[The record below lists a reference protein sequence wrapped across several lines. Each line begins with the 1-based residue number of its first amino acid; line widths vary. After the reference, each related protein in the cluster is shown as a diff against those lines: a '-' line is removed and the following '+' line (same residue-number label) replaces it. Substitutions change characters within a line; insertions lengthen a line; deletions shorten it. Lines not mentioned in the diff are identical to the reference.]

1 MHNTIH
7 KDVRDLETNI
17 YFVRHAE
24 PDFCVKDDMMRSL
37 TDKGM
42 ADTKRVTK
50 ALKNRNIKAI
60 YSSPY
65 KRAYDTVKDLAETIS
80 LEINIVEDFRERK
93 VGNVWVD
100 DFTAYSRKQWADFD
114 YKLEHGE
121 SLREVQKR
129 NITALYDILKNN
141 LGRNVV
147 VGSHGTALS
156 TIINYF
162 NPDFGYDDFWS
173 IVDKMPYILC
183 FKFKNMEFI
192 GMEEVELC

>member
-24 PDFCVKDDMMRSL
+24 PDFSIKDDMMRPL

-147 VGSHGTALS
+147 VGSYGTALS

-192 GMEEVELC
+192 GMEEVEL

>member
-24 PDFCVKDDMMRSL
+24 PDFSIKDDMMRPL

-65 KRAYDTVKDLAETIS
+65 KRAYDTVKDLAEATD

-192 GMEEVELC
+192 GMEEVEL

>member
-24 PDFCVKDDMMRSL
+24 PDFSIKDDMMRPL

-65 KRAYDTVKDLAETIS
+65 KRTYDTVKDLAEATD

-100 DFTAYSRKQWADFD
+100 DFIAYSRKQWADFD

-192 GMEEVELC
+192 GMEEVEL

>member
-24 PDFCVKDDMMRSL
+24 PDFSIKDDMMRPL

>member
-24 PDFCVKDDMMRSL
+24 PDFSIKDDMMRPL

-65 KRAYDTVKDLAETIS
+65 KRAYDTVKDLAEATD

>member
-24 PDFCVKDDMMRSL
+24 PDFSIKDDMMRPL

-65 KRAYDTVKDLAETIS
+65 KRAYDTVKDLAEATD

-147 VGSHGTALS
+147 VGSYGTALS

-192 GMEEVELC
+192 GMEEVEL

>member
-1 MHNTIH
+1 
-7 KDVRDLETNI
+7 
-17 YFVRHAE
+17 
-24 PDFCVKDDMMRSL
+24 
-37 TDKGM
+37 M

-192 GMEEVELC
+192 GMEEVEL